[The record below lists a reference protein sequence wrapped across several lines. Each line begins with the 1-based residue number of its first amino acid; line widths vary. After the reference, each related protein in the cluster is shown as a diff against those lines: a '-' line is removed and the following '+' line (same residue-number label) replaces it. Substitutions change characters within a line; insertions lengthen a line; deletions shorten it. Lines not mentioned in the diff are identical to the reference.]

1 MLWKVK
7 FQELGKKIKKVFS
20 KENFFRLFGKT
31 KGSNK
36 TQVINQTV
44 KQINP
49 NERQSVSG
57 AINDAGVRPQSIQ
70 RSSEEIKDV
79 LSAIPQE
86 DIYSIKPQKTLQIKE
101 EKPIERENN
110 SAKDFISPLYD
121 KSLDDFDLKPLGD
134 DNNLIIKNKK
144 RMGSKLKHKSVFILS
159 RFIKD
164 IFNGLFVALCAIAC
178 GLLLAESY
186 ITTPAPIYAW
196 LAFIPF
202 TLAIFNIRSWFFS
215 FVFGW
220 LTGGIFYFVML
231 NWISLTV
238 MEGTSDPSLA
248 TLSLVA
254 LCVVLSLQFALF
266 ALGSYYAKRA
276 PVLWPFTT
284 ACFWVGLEILHQII
298 AVKFI
303 AFPWFVLGYTQYNF
317 SYLIQVSSFTGVYGV
332 SFVVI
337 FTSVVV
343 GLLFTKQSQIL
354 KSFYFI
360 LSVCI
365 LVVVLSLGYKTVKDQ
380 LNYIEYN
387 PKILRI
393 ALMQPYTH
401 KLYVEGRNEDV
412 VYTIAGQLEALK
424 DKKAA
429 FIIWPESSLP
439 GDLDNSEY
447 LDYIK
452 EQSKALNAWQL
463 FGGNETFEGTWYVG
477 AVLAD
482 ETGIVDDYK
491 KTKLVPFGEFLPFQ
505 SLLGWFYKK
514 HNISS
519 FTGNYEQGVNAGK
532 VLTISASQPDN
543 KEKEDFN
550 FGTEICFE
558 SIFPSIYRKQAANG
572 ADFFVNISNDG
583 WFGETAAP
591 YQHLRANVFRAVE
604 NRRPLLRSTNTGI
617 SAWIDSL
624 GRIRFSTGLDRQESA
639 VFNFTIK
646 ERDQK
651 TFYTTHGDLFGYIC
665 LLLALT
671 GIIISVVFGE
681 EQFDDGD

>member
-1 MLWKVK
+1 MLRKVK
-7 FQELGKKIKKVFS
+7 FQELGKNLKAKIS
-20 KENFFRLFGKT
+20 GLFGKKDSGKKNESKQTVQQAAHLKQQASDST
-31 KGSNK
+31 KGENK
-36 TQVINQTV
+36 IIFPQQR
-44 KQINP
+44 P
-49 NERQSVSG
+49 ANEE
-57 AINDAGVRPQSIQ
+57 A
-70 RSSEEIKDV
+70 KDV
-79 LSAIPQE
+79 LSAIPQD
-86 DIYSIKPQKTLQIKE
+86 DIYSVKPQETLQIKE
-101 EKPIERENN
+101 DSFPQKEN
-110 SAKDFISPLYD
+110 SAARDFISPLYD
-121 KSLDDFDLKPLGD
+121 NSVDEFDLKPLGD
-134 DNNLIIKNKK
+134 DNNKVVKDKK
-144 RMGSKLKHKSVFILS
+144 RMGYKKSKPKKGFVFV

-186 ITTPAPIYAW
+186 ITTPAPVYAW

-202 TLAIFNIRSWFFS
+202 TLAIFNIRSGLFS

-220 LTGGIFYFVML
+220 LTGAIFYFVML

-238 MEGTSDPSLA
+238 MEGTGDPALA
-248 TLSLVA
+248 TISLVS
-254 LCVVLSLQFALF
+254 LCVVLGIQFALF
-266 ALGSYYAKRA
+266 ALGSYYAKRM
-276 PVLWPFTT
+276 PVFWPITT
-284 ACFWVGLEILHQII
+284 ACFWVGLEVLHQII

-317 SYLIQVSSFTGVYGV
+317 SYLIQISSFTGVYGV

-337 FTSVVV
+337 FTSIIV
-343 GLLFTKQSQIL
+343 GFLFTRQGQIL
-354 KSFYFI
+354 KSFY
-360 LSVCI
+360 CI
-365 LVVVLSLGYKTVKDQ
+365 LCLCVLIVVFSFGYKTVKDQ
-380 LNYIEYN
+380 LNYMTYS
-387 PKILRI
+387 PKTLRI

-401 KLYVEGRNEDV
+401 KLYVGGRNEDV

-452 EQSKALNAWQL
+452 EQSQSLNAWQL

-477 AVLAD
+477 AVLAN

-491 KTKLVPFGEFLPFQ
+491 KTKLVPFGEFLPLQ
-505 SLLGWFYKK
+505 SVLGWFYKK

-519 FTGNYEQGVNAGK
+519 FTGNYEEGVNPGK
-532 VLTISASQPDN
+532 VLTLNAAQPDN
-543 KEKEDFN
+543 ETKEDFS

-583 WFGETAAP
+583 WFGESAAP

-624 GRIRFSTGLDRQESA
+624 GRIRFSTGLNRQESS
-639 VFNFTIK
+639 VFNFTLK

-651 TFYTTHGDLFGYIC
+651 TFYTTYGDLFGYIC
-665 LLLALT
+665 LLIAIT
-671 GIIISVVFGE
+671 GIIISIVFGE
-681 EQFDDGD
+681 EELEDGD